1 MVTPLQVTC
10 VDLNGCSWMEV
21 TGTPVTPW
29 ETVENDVAQRGGLEN
44 TWLVEFHSNQH
55 INQSFL
61 DLRK

>member
-1 MVTPLQVTC
+1 M
-10 VDLNGCSWMEV
+10 DLNGCSWMEV

-55 INQSFL
+55 INLSFL